1 MTRCLGAL
9 AETGTRASV
18 LGILH
23 PWDGRQWLCLP
34 CCSTLCMSCPAL
46 CDPWT
51 AAHQASVLHH
61 LPEFAQMPSVL
72 LSKIPPTFCWFS
84 ITTFSSLSSS
94 HVKSSPSDL
103 YFSFSF
109 PPMTETFIAQ
119 WILLWSSLFSSTLAA
134 RWCHVNY
141 LAHGLWVEATGHFW
155 AEAFESQ
162 CTTLLLVPLPQ
173 WVGSYW
179 LKWLPP
185 KMGIITGTWGG
196 QEGLPSIGIFAR
208 EKLIFII

>member
-1 MTRCLGAL
+1 
-9 AETGTRASV
+9 
-18 LGILH
+18 
-23 PWDGRQWLCLP
+23 
-34 CCSTLCMSCPAL
+34 MSCPTL

-51 AAHQASVLHH
+51 AAHQASVLHR

-84 ITTFSSLSSS
+84 ITTFSSLSSL

-103 YFSFSF
+103 YFSHSHPWQRHLLPNEYFYGPPRF
-109 PPMTETFIAQ
+109 PALLQQGGAM
-119 WILLWSSLFSSTLAA
+119 WIIWLMDFEWKQQVTSEQKHLKASAPPSCSL
-134 RWCHVNY
+134 
-141 LAHGLWVEATGHFW
+141 
-155 AEAFESQ
+155 
-162 CTTLLLVPLPQ
+162 PLPQ